1 MLIWRPSP
9 EEDVF
14 LEAAWPS
21 DPSPRPESGSGT
33 PKDRQGYF
41 EVTVE
46 WGQAAGTREPRPAA
60 SGRWTARYVE
70 RPADDSDELVFHDV
84 VTGQG
89 LVEALLAC
97 RRYADTNG
105 RGRLPS

>member
-21 DPSPRPESGSGT
+21 DPSPHQTPE
-33 PKDRQGYF
+33 DRQGYF

-46 WGQAAGTREPRPAA
+46 WGQAAGTREPRPVA

-84 VTGQG
+84 TTGQG

-97 RRYADTNG
+97 RRYAEANG